1 MAHGE
6 RCVLC
11 ARWRE
16 TTVGPLRE
24 SIETPLDCRS
34 IFSPAVWSESIRGV
48 RLRFLCAAPV
58 AKAMSSQ
65 KFSGLGA
72 WVCRPL
78 FSMFKAFDSPSL
90 AARYIACGAF
100 GAVLAYVLAA
110 AYVPVLVQRAIA
122 DGGWFLSPQSVELSE
137 AGVLQRVKGGSMQ
150 WEWSA
155 FMARE
160 ESSTMHYLFIEPG
173 QCVLLPKDALPPEA
187 HALVRRHVPVTPA
200 EGKAAPAN
208 RDAGPP
214 TEP

>member
-1 MAHGE
+1 M
-6 RCVLC
+6 
-11 ARWRE
+11 
-16 TTVGPLRE
+16 P
-24 SIETPLDCRS
+24 
-34 IFSPAVWSESIRGV
+34 
-48 RLRFLCAAPV
+48 PV
-58 AKAMSSQ
+58 AFTLTRADFAAFQQRAAALGQGPARRARKAG
-65 KFSGLGA
+65 GLRQMA
-72 WVCRPL
+72 ARLLVWLVIATVL

-110 AYVPVLVQRAIA
+110 AYEPVLVQRAIA